1 MTHSDFLVEDTNES
15 SARNK
20 CKYVFLV
27 CLTL

>member
-1 MTHSDFLVEDTNES
+1 MTHSDFLMEDTNES

-27 CLTL
+27 CLT

>member
-1 MTHSDFLVEDTNES
+1 MHSDFLMEDINES

-20 CKYVFLV
+20 YKYVFLV